1 MSERIPG
8 RIGPHRESHEPSLQ
22 AHDFINL
29 WKAHDTAS
37 LPPAKDP
44 ETGYREWDGTH
55 GITDWGMDCNGPD
68 ESNPPA
74 YPDGL
79 GDCGGAA
86 TDHGNVA
93 KTGSMSVYNT
103 LGQPKYAGTVPTYFA
118 YGVAQGE
125 TGQPPA
131 PANEPDFGV
140 DNRSWLLF
148 LHLNDIIDGF
158 VEVPLADLDLYAP
171 VGSGLL
177 TGVQL
182 YDNAQQDFS
191 NHVAWGPN
199 GEQPDPQLGHDVWTI
214 QTHTTGGIA
223 VVTWGAVQQCTLL
236 FRQNNITDLWL
247 ITDKDDP
254 RVDDA
259 ALQAALA
266 ALHGT
271 GTV

>member
-1 MSERIPG
+1 MPDTRPFG
-8 RIGPHRESHEPSLQ
+8 RIGPHRESHEPSLE
-22 AHDFINL
+22 AGLFFNL
-29 WKAHDTAS
+29 WKAHDSQS
-37 LPPAKDP
+37 LPPRKDP
-44 ETGYREWDGTH
+44 ATGYREWDGTH
-55 GITDWGMDCNGPD
+55 EITEWGMDCNGPD
-68 ESNPPA
+68 PSNPAA

-93 KTGSMSVYNT
+93 KAGSMSVYNT
-103 LGQPKYAGTVPTYFA
+103 LGNPTYAGTVPTYFA

-131 PANEPDFGV
+131 PANEPDQGV

-148 LHLNDIIDGF
+148 LHAAGIIDGF
-158 VEVPLADLDLYAP
+158 VEVLLADLDLYASC
-171 VGSGLL
+171 GSGLL

-182 YDNAQQDFS
+182 DDQAQQQFS
-191 NHVAWGPN
+191 AGQPWDGS
-199 GEQPDPQLGHDVWTI
+199 PDPQLGHDVWTI
-214 QTHTTGGIA
+214 QTHISGGIA
-223 VVTWGAVQQCTLL
+223 VVTWGAVQQCTPN

-259 ALQAALA
+259 ALQAALQ